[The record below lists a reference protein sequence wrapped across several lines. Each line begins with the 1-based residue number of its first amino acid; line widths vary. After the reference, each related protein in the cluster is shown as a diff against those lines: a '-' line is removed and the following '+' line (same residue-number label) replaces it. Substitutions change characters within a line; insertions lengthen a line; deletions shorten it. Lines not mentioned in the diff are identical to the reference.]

1 MYGKDYTA
9 SSSLSRSY
17 GASRHGSGALS
28 AFTTPKSYGPSSSRT
43 KPGYTTPN
51 PNVGKGSASSSLT
64 NRYLRSVGK
73 DSDASSPRTKPKSDV
88 SGPEFKVMTNR
99 GTWTEDS
106 GAGEGRTWSI
116 SATTSQ
122 KVERL
127 PPKSRV
133 QDRDSQTMD
142 DIFLPSTK
150 VPVKT
155 PETPKRLNIGGRYMR
170 QASES
175 GDHIPAR
182 SSWRESVYG
191 IEYKE
196 KKANAGASASVTEPK
211 LTEAEQRRR
220 EREKQMEMDRLRHQS
235 LEEEREERR
244 LRQMLRKATWEKDEK
259 RIREVDEEIQRLK
272 EEKARRETEAAKEQA
287 AVQQRPHFTRQS
299 SFRPSDMAEQVQD
312 PIKKVADWQR
322 QNALSS
328 VKPYNQPSP
337 AARKPLQRE
346 ETLKPSSETMPVN
359 SVYTVSPYTD
369 FDEFMRAQLRPKYA
383 LPANT
388 PGAKSSYEWT
398 YGKYLDVDVPEDE
411 EVEGV
416 REGCMSIVYKTKK
429 AKELF
434 DEMPTELQNLVV
446 RAQNR
451 PLRFA
456 AVMELCSKEKSVQ
469 TLNKEEEQKF
479 QGYKTAADLLHQL
492 GTDLSKLEN
501 CILQVY
507 RFGQEQNFF
516 GNYLDMDATLQ
527 QQWEE
532 MKGFS
537 DENSIAIVLRTKAIV
552 RVQAIINKLYSSSG
566 QELRRALFSLKQ
578 IFQNDKDLVH
588 EFVTHSGLHCLVT
601 IGSKSDQTHQNYIL
615 RALGQLI
622 LYVDGMRGVSEHPE
636 TIRWLYSLLACKYCL
651 VKKTALHLLSVF
663 VGYTESNAMIF
674 VEIVDQFHKSST
686 LNGPPWSYL
695 IELLRQESSDVEIL
709 LHTMILI
716 NKVLGAVPDQETFYD
731 ITDCLEDQ
739 GIKELADKYTKDSN
753 PDASLVEQFNI
764 YEASLIF
771 EDGGTL
777 GTITLTDESLNNL
790 RRTPRS
796 QRVDLD
802 TPAMSTPQSSTPS
815 LFVSGSTCDL
825 QNGKPR
831 RSKRFSEE
839 AKDTSGAG
847 SDVDDNVLDRKRHP
861 RRITQE
867 IISDN
872 RKHTMD
878 LQKKSVRELYEV
890 LSTDEQAEGT
900 SDIDDSAVKP
910 SSARAEHQS
919 SFFAECQPAKTV
931 KLLAEYRTQ
940 STAGVTASKPQG
952 DKKGG
957 ALLNGSDE
965 PPASVDVKTLKEQH
979 VAAVNKSLEPDAPK
993 PPPAKTGAV
1002 SATKDMLAA
1011 TLGKLPLGLSTVV
1024 QPPKVES
1031 PPPEEP
1037 PKPLRESDKFWM
1049 DREAHVAKTPLH
1061 VHDRDFSDLTDS
1073 EDDAATAQPK
1083 TLGPGGVPPPPPPPP
1098 APGMGLPPAPP
1109 PPPPPPGGIPPPP
1122 PQPGSKMNSTSSLPA
1137 PPGSNVKKEV
1147 KTIRLHW
1154 SEWQP
1159 RPQDVEALTKALKA
1173 RKPDLPDGVV
1183 TRSSAK
1189 PPVTLDTTEE
1199 RKKALEALKTSS
1211 IWCDVVPVQVDY
1223 HKLEK
1228 LFENR
1233 VAEVKLLKAEA
1244 AGKKIEILDMKR
1256 SNAINIGMKVLPP
1269 LGTINNALIKMDS
1282 SVINREGIEKL
1293 LQNML
1298 PTEEEIDKILT
1309 AKRENEN
1316 YQLGTAEE
1324 FLLTLSEV
1332 TNLKPRLELWLFKLD
1347 YESTESEIIEPLMD
1361 LKQAVLDLQKC
1372 KTLRY
1377 VLSVVLAMGNFL
1389 NGSASHGFNAEYL
1402 ARLPEVKDVVHKQS
1416 LLYHVCNTVLEQFP
1430 DSTDMHSELGSVCRC
1445 HRVDWDELVRRL
1457 DTVESDC
1464 RRAWEHYQLIYN
1476 ANKQRNFTI
1485 HNNQKRLA
1493 DFLIDAADRI
1503 IAMKI
1508 VKRRTMKR
1516 FRELL
1521 IYLGFTPSRAEN
1533 MSVGHFCRIIAEF
1546 ALEYRTTRERI
1557 LEEAARKASER
1568 ERRRTRGKHID
1579 ESLEFDEERFGP
1591 PAMRATQANS
1601 QQAADDIE
1609 LKQALSTWRDR
1620 TDSINSLSGAFR
1632 PSSLRKGSLHA
1643 SNPRLRGSVRDASP
1657 CLPRNASDLDTD
1669 RQVREKSALLDACD
1683 RSASITQLPNASSTS
1698 TLGRRGPSRD
1708 RRRLQDRTRPSD
1720 ELEAATAIATALKMT
1735 QQNSQC

>member
-1 MYGKDYTA
+1 MSAYRGSLSSGLGGGKYYEVGLSKGYGSSGYAIPSGNYHISNTTPYDMFGKDYAA

-17 GASRHGSGALS
+17 GTSRHGSGAL
-28 AFTTPKSYGPSSSRT
+28 AAYTAPKSYGSSSSRT
-43 KPGYTTPN
+43 KPGYPTSTSN
-51 PNVGKGSASSSLT
+51 TGGGSSSASLA

-73 DSDASSPRTKPKSDV
+73 DSDASSSRTRPGGDV
-88 SGPEFKVMTNR
+88 SGPQFKIMTNR

-133 QDRDSQTMD
+133 QDHDSQTTD

-150 VPVKT
+150 APVKT

-170 QASES
+170 QVNDS
-175 GDHIPAR
+175 GEHIPAR

-191 IEYKE
+191 VEYKD
-196 KKANAGASASVTEPK
+196 KKASVDAPVSPSEPK

-220 EREKQMEMDRLRHQS
+220 ERAKKMELDRLRQQS

-244 LRQMLRKATWEKDEK
+244 LRQLLRKATWEKDEK

-272 EEKARRETEAAKEQA
+272 REKARHEAEAAKEQA
-287 AVQQRPHFTRQS
+287 TAQPRAQFTRQS
-299 SFRPSDMAEQVQD
+299 SYRSSEMAEQVQD

-328 VKPYNQPSP
+328 AKSYNRPGESTSVSKQ
-337 AARKPLQRE
+337 PLQRE
-346 ETLKPSSETMPVN
+346 ETLKPSSETTPVN
-359 SVYTVSPYTD
+359 SVYTISPYTD
-369 FDEFMRAQLRPKYA
+369 FDEFMRSQLRPRSIKRA
-383 LPANT
+383 TSPRT
-388 PGAKSSYEWT
+388 QSSYECA
-398 YGKYLDVDVPEDE
+398 YGTYLDVNVPDEDE
-411 EVEGV
+411 EVGT
-416 REGCMSIVYKTKK
+416 GGMSIVYKTKR

-456 AVMELCSKEKSVQ
+456 AVMELCVREKSVR
-469 TLNKEEEQKF
+469 TFSKEEEQKF
-479 QGYKTAADLLHQL
+479 QGYKTVAELLEDL
-492 GTDLSKLEN
+492 GIDLPKLEN

-527 QQWEE
+527 QQWDEI
-532 MKGFS
+532 KGFS
-537 DENSIAIVLRTKAIV
+537 DENSVAIVLRTKAIV

-588 EFVTHSGLHCLVT
+588 EFVTHSGLNCLVT

-622 LYVDGMRGVSEHPE
+622 LYVDGMRGVSEHPD
-636 TIRWLYSLLACKYCL
+636 TIRWLYSLLSCKYSL

-663 VGYTESNAMIF
+663 VGYTESNAVTF
-674 VEIVDQFHKSST
+674 VEIVDEFHKSTST
-686 LNGPPWSYL
+686 SGPPWSYF
-695 IELLRQESSDVEIL
+695 IELLRQESSDLEIL

-716 NKVLGAVPDQETFYD
+716 NKVLADVPDQETFYD

-739 GIKELADKYTKDSN
+739 GIKELADKYVQDSN
-753 PDASLVEQFNI
+753 SDPSLVEQFNI

-777 GTITLTDESLNNL
+777 ATITLTDESLNNL
-790 RRTPRS
+790 RRAPRP
-796 QRVDLD
+796 QRADLD

-815 LFVSGSTCDL
+815 LFVPGSTTDL

-839 AKDTSGAG
+839 AKDISAAD
-847 SDVDDNVLDRKRHP
+847 SDIDDNVVERKRHP

-890 LSTDEQAEGT
+890 LSADEQVEGS
-900 SDIDDSAVKP
+900 SDIDEPVVQP
-910 SSARAEHQS
+910 SS
-919 SFFAECQPAKTV
+919 
-931 KLLAEYRTQ
+931 
-940 STAGVTASKPQG
+940 G
-952 DKKGG
+952 DKDGET
-957 ALLNGSDE
+957 LLNGNE
-965 PPASVDVKTLKEQH
+965 PPSASVDVKMLKEQH

-993 PPPAKTGAV
+993 PAPAKTGAV
-1002 SATKDMLAA
+1002 SATKDKLAA
-1011 TLGKLPLGLSTVV
+1011 TLSKVPLGLAAVT
-1024 QPPKVES
+1024 QPATVES
-1031 PPPEEP
+1031 QAPPPEET
-1037 PKPLRESDKFWM
+1037 PKPLNESDKFWM
-1049 DREAHVAKTPLH
+1049 AREAHVAKIPLR
-1061 VHDRDFSDLTDS
+1061 VHDRDFSDLADS
-1073 EDDAATAQPK
+1073 EDDEPAAQPK
-1083 TLGPGGVPPPPPPPP
+1083 TS
-1098 APGMGLPPAPP
+1098 
-1109 PPPPPPGGIPPPP
+1109 GIPPPP
-1122 PQPGSKMNSTSSLPA
+1122 PTPGSNINSTSSLPA
-1137 PPGSNVKKEV
+1137 PPGSNVKKEG

-1173 RKPDLPDGVV
+1173 RKPDLPDGVI

-1189 PPVTLDTTEE
+1189 PPVNLDKAEE
-1199 RKKALEALKTSS
+1199 RKKTLEAIKTST
-1211 IWCDVVPVQVDY
+1211 IWCEVVPVQVDY

-1233 VAEVKLLKAEA
+1233 AAEVKIMKAET

-1269 LGTINNALIKMDS
+1269 LSTINSALMKMDS

-1316 YQLGTAEE
+1316 YQLGSAEE

-1361 LKQAVLDLQKC
+1361 LKQAVVDLQKC

-1377 VLSVVLAMGNFL
+1377 VLSVILTMGNFL
-1389 NGSASHGFNAEYL
+1389 NGSASRGFNPEYL

-1416 LLYHVCNTVLEQFP
+1416 LLYHVCNTVIEQFP
-1430 DSTDMHSELGSVCRC
+1430 DSTDMHSELGSVSRC
-1445 HRVDWDELVRRL
+1445 HRADWEELDRRL
-1457 DTVESDC
+1457 VTVESDC

-1485 HNNQKRLA
+1485 HNNQKRETSGEKRLA
-1493 DFLIDAADRI
+1493 DFLTDAADRI

-1516 FRELL
+1516 FRQFL
-1521 IYLGFTPSRAEN
+1521 IYLGFTQSRAEN

-1579 ESLEFDEERFGP
+1579 ESLETEEERCGSP
-1591 PAMRATQANS
+1591 TVRVVQPIS

-1609 LKQALSTWRDR
+1609 LKQALSTWRDKS
-1620 TDSINSLSGAFR
+1620 DSVSSLSGAFR

-1643 SNPRLRGSVRDASP
+1643 SNPRLRGPVRDASP
-1657 CLPRNASDLDTD
+1657 CLPRNASDLDSD

-1683 RSASITQLPNASSTS
+1683 RSASITHLPNASSTGAV
-1698 TLGRRGPSRD
+1698 GRRGPSRD

-1720 ELEAATAIATALKMT
+1720 ELEAANALTTALKMASNAFLT
-1735 QQNSQC
+1735 SPRGHRQQNSQC

>member
-1 MYGKDYTA
+1 MAQFTTRIYYLDDRDPFDYTK
-9 SSSLSRSY
+9 
-17 GASRHGSGALS
+17 SGFL
-28 AFTTPKSYGPSSSRT
+28 
-43 KPGYTTPN
+43 
-51 PNVGKGSASSSLT
+51 
-64 NRYLRSVGK
+64 
-73 DSDASSPRTKPKSDV
+73 
-88 SGPEFKVMTNR
+88 E
-99 GTWTEDS
+99 
-106 GAGEGRTWSI
+106 
-116 SATTSQ
+116 
-122 KVERL
+122 
-127 PPKSRV
+127 PPKPPRF
-133 QDRDSQTMD
+133 T
-142 DIFLPSTK
+142 FLTD
-150 VPVKT
+150 VLLRT
-155 PETPKRLNIGGRYMR
+155 QLNGLHKML
-170 QASES
+170 QA
-175 GDHIPAR
+175 
-182 SSWRESVYG
+182 
-191 IEYKE
+191 
-196 KKANAGASASVTEPK
+196 
-211 LTEAEQRRR
+211 
-220 EREKQMEMDRLRHQS
+220 
-235 LEEEREERR
+235 
-244 LRQMLRKATWEKDEK
+244 
-259 RIREVDEEIQRLK
+259 
-272 EEKARRETEAAKEQA
+272 
-287 AVQQRPHFTRQS
+287 PH
-299 SFRPSDMAEQVQD
+299 
-312 PIKKVADWQR
+312 
-322 QNALSS
+322 
-328 VKPYNQPSP
+328 
-337 AARKPLQRE
+337 
-346 ETLKPSSETMPVN
+346 
-359 SVYTVSPYTD
+359 
-369 FDEFMRAQLRPKYA
+369 
-383 LPANT
+383 
-388 PGAKSSYEWT
+388 
-398 YGKYLDVDVPEDE
+398 
-411 EVEGV
+411 
-416 REGCMSIVYKTKK
+416 
-429 AKELF
+429 
-434 DEMPTELQNLVV
+434 
-446 RAQNR
+446 
-451 PLRFA
+451 
-456 AVMELCSKEKSVQ
+456 
-469 TLNKEEEQKF
+469 
-479 QGYKTAADLLHQL
+479 
-492 GTDLSKLEN
+492 KLEN

-1485 HNNQKRLA
+1485 HNNQKREANVEKRLA